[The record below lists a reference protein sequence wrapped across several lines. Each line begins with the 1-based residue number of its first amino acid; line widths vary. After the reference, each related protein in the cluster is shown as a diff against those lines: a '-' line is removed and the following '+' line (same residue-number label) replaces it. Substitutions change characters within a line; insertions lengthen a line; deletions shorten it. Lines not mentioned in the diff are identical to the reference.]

1 MIRLRNDL
9 AIFGETMDRSSVR
22 SVRLLQLLSAIP
34 VSKRSVARGTGDKVV
49 NKLGNWA
56 DVGLA
61 MGELSV
67 PLQCPGL
74 ARKIL
79 PVAVAEDVTMELLAK
94 LAVVWELKA

>member
-22 SVRLLQLLSAIP
+22 SVKLLQLLSAIP

-56 DVGLA
+56 DGLA

-67 PLQCPGL
+67 PLQ
-74 ARKIL
+74 
-79 PVAVAEDVTMELLAK
+79 
-94 LAVVWELKA
+94 